1 MRKSVTRTF
10 IVFTALTL
18 AVVGLMLA
26 GCGSGG
32 GGMSSQV
39 VSGNAAVGA
48 PLAGQVSLK
57 DSSSPA
63 QQKTTVIGSDGS
75 FAFDVTGLKAPY
87 ILQGN
92 GTVSGI
98 TYKLHSFASGTGI
111 ANVNP
116 LSNVVVAGAAGVND
130 PQQVYASPD
139 PTTLNKIKSG
149 LPVVT
154 SEILSKL
161 QPLLALYNA
170 TGKDPIKDHYEAD
183 HQGLDGMFDNVN
195 ITITN
200 GVVAVVN
207 AQNGA
212 VIFTANVSDI
222 NNGQFSTDPNSLP
235 QPTAVPVAPTGVS
248 ATGGTGQVTL
258 SWSAVSAASSYNL
271 YYSTTP
277 GVTTASGTKIS
288 NVSTPYLQTGVAA
301 GTSYY
306 YIVTALNSSG
316 ESSASAQVSASVAAA
331 PAAPVVPGS
340 PSGVIAT
347 GGTKQ
352 VTLSWNSVS
361 TATSYN
367 VYYAT
372 SPGVTTANGTKIANV
387 TTPAVHTALS
397 DATSYY
403 YIVTAV
409 NSSGEGAASVQVAAT
424 TLSPAPSPTVPA
436 KPSGLNA
443 VGGTNQVTLTWT
455 AVSGASSYNIYWSAT
470 SGVTTTNGTKVSGI
484 TSPYVKTGLAA
495 GTPYYFIV
503 TAANSVGESA
513 ASVQVTATTSA
524 PVSKQL
530 TLAWDAVAGAV
541 SYNLYWSTVP
551 GVTPSNGTK
560 ISGVSSPYTHTG
572 LAAGTTYYYVVT
584 AVDGSSESSASA
596 PASGTTSL

>member
-1 MRKSVTRTF
+1 MF
-10 IVFTALTL
+10 IILTL
-18 AVVGLMLA
+18 VVAVLIMA

-32 GGMSSQV
+32 GGVSSQV
-39 VSGNAAVGA
+39 VSGNAAVGV

-57 DSSSPA
+57 DSSSPP

-92 GTVSGI
+92 GTVSGV

-116 LSNVVVAGAAGVND
+116 LSNVVVAGAAGVSD
-130 PQQVYASPD
+130 PQQVYAAPD
-139 PTTLNKIKSG
+139 ALTLNKIKTG

-154 SEILSKL
+154 SEILNKL

-170 TGKDPIKDHYEAD
+170 IGKNPITDHYDAD
-183 HQGLDGMFDNVN
+183 HQGLDGMFDDVT

-207 AQNGA
+207 AQSGA
-212 VIFTANVSDI
+212 VIFTASVVDI
-222 NNGQFSTDPNSLP
+222 TNGQFSTDPASLP
-235 QPTAVPVAPTGVS
+235 QPPAVPASPTAVS
-248 ATGGTGQVTL
+248 AAVGTGQVTL
-258 SWSAVSAASSYNL
+258 SWSAVSGASSYNL

-277 GVTTASGTKIS
+277 GVTTVSGTKIS
-288 NVSTPYLQTGVAA
+288 NATTPYLQSGLAA

-316 ESSASAQVSASVAAA
+316 ESNPSAQVSASVPAASAA
-331 PAAPVVPGS
+331 PAMPAS

-361 TATSYN
+361 TAASYN

-372 SPGVTTANGTKIANV
+372 SPGVTTTNGTKIANV
-387 TTPAVHTALS
+387 TSPAVHSDLS

-409 NSSGEGAASVQVAAT
+409 NGSGEGAASVQVAAT
-424 TLSPAPSPTVPA
+424 TLSPVPSPTVPT

-443 VGGTNQVTLTWT
+443 VGGVNQVTLSWT
-455 AVSGASSYNIYWSAT
+455 AVAGASSYNIYWSAT
-470 SGVTTTNGTKVSGI
+470 SGVTTVSGTKVSGI

-503 TAANSVGESA
+503 TAVNSVGESV
-513 ASVQVTATTSA
+513 ASAQVTATTSA
-524 PVSKQL
+524 PVTKQL
-530 TLAWDAVAGAV
+530 TLAWDAVANAT

-551 GVTPSNGTK
+551 GVTPANGTK

-584 AVDGSSESSASA
+584 AVDSTSESSASS

>member
-1 MRKSVTRTF
+1 MRMFARSISTAF
-10 IVFTALTL
+10 IILTL
-18 AVVGLMLA
+18 IVAVLLLA

-32 GGMSSQV
+32 GSISSQV

-57 DSSSPA
+57 DSSSPP

-87 ILQGN
+87 LLQGN
-92 GTVSGI
+92 GTVSGV

-116 LSNVVVAGAAGVND
+116 LSNVVVAGAAGVSD
-130 PQQVYASPD
+130 PQQVYAAPD
-139 PTTLNKIKSG
+139 ALTVNKIKTG

-154 SEILSKL
+154 NEILNKL

-170 TGKDPIKDHYEAD
+170 IGKNPITDHYDAD
-183 HQGLDGMFDNVN
+183 HQGLDGMFDDVT

-200 GVVAVVN
+200 GIVAVVN
-207 AQNGA
+207 AQSGA
-212 VIFTANVSDI
+212 VIFSASVADI
-222 NNGQFSTDPNSLP
+222 TNGQFSTDPASLP
-235 QPTAVPVAPTGVS
+235 QPQAVPAAPTAVS
-248 ATGGTGQVTL
+248 AAVGAGQVTL
-258 SWSAVSAASSYNL
+258 SWSAVSGASSYNL

-277 GVTTASGTKIS
+277 GVTTVSGTKIS
-288 NVSTPYLQTGVAA
+288 NATMPYLQSGLAA

-306 YIVTALNSSG
+306 YIVTAVNSSG
-316 ESSASAQVSASVAAA
+316 ESSASAQVSASVPAAS
-331 PAAPVVPGS
+331 AAPVMPVS

-372 SPGVTTANGTKIANV
+372 SPGVTTSNGTKIANV
-387 TTPAVHTALS
+387 TSPAVHSDLS

-409 NSSGEGAASVQVAAT
+409 NSNGEGAASVQVAAT
-424 TLSPAPSPTVPA
+424 TLSPVPSPTVPA

-443 VGGTNQVTLTWT
+443 VGGSNQVTLTWT
-455 AVSGASSYNIYWSAT
+455 AVAGASSYNIYWSAT
-470 SGVTTTNGTKVSGI
+470 SGVTTVSGTKVSGI

-503 TAANSVGESA
+503 TAVNSVGESV
-513 ASVQVTATTSA
+513 ASAQVTATTSA
-524 PVSKQL
+524 PATKQL
-530 TLAWDAVAGAV
+530 TLAWDAVASAT

-551 GVTPSNGTK
+551 GVTPANGTK

-584 AVDGSSESSASA
+584 AVDSTSESSASS